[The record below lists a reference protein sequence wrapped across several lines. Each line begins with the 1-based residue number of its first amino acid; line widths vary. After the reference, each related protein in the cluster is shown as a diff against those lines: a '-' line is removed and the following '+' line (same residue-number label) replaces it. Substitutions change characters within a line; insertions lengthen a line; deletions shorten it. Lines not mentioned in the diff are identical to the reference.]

1 MSRTRGDNDIVLSGL
16 RMGLRPSQWE
26 RRVYGGVLAA
36 RKAASAV
43 SQASKVAR
51 VAAKRINP
59 YIPKTST
66 SRLMSKFGKMKFKER
81 QAYKVKP
88 KEVAS
93 NAEGH
98 SIVLAKR
105 PIKLNLGPKSGQ
117 ITKLHPS
124 VRPLWNR
131 VIQTYMLANRATV
144 GTVNG
149 AIPLETVNGG
159 QLPLHAWD
167 LTFNTLQHAVGNA
180 YFNAYYNEN
189 GTWSQI
195 NASQPQSD
203 FTESGFSGTGDYG
216 RVTKWLHQYVDV
228 KLMLYGRNLTSTTYE
243 VFFWRTSDESFTVGA
258 DGQEGRKGDENKS
271 FWTNKLAPYTTNPTQ
286 IVFNPLRMHKSTKGP
301 QILKSFKFTIA
312 EKLSTEDSYD
322 KRNVNFRVNLN
333 ALKNHATDMGL
344 PVLTDITGVSAADLA
359 DQSTARN
366 ASNQCS
372 PSQRIYMSIMAT
384 GYEMSSETSVYAPA
398 SYDIGI
404 KKVMLCSELVN

>member
-1 MSRTRGDNDIVLSGL
+1 MPYDQRVYVPRGRAVGNW
-16 RMGLRPSQWE
+16 LRPSQWE
-26 RRVYGGVLAA
+26 GRVYALQKGAMAVKRASNAA
-36 RKAASAV
+36 RT
-43 SQASKVAR
+43 VAR
-51 VAAKRINP
+51 KVNP
-59 YIPKTST
+59 YIPKTSS
-66 SRLMSKFGKMKFKER
+66 SRFMSKFGKMKFKDR
-81 QAYKVKP
+81 QAYKAKP
-88 KEVAS
+88 KEVLS
-93 NAEGH
+93 NTEGH
-98 SIVLAKR
+98 SIVLAKGN
-105 PIKLNLGPKSGQ
+105 IKLNLGPKSGQ

-167 LTFNTLQHAVGNA
+167 LTYNTLTHSVGNA
-180 YFNAYYNEN
+180 YFNAYYSEN
-189 GTWSQI
+189 GAWTQI
-195 NASQPQSD
+195 NGSTPQAD
-203 FTESGFSGTGDYG
+203 FTEAGFAGTGDYN

-228 KLMLYGRNLTSTTYE
+228 KLMLYGRSLTSTTYE
-243 VFFWRTSDESFTVGA
+243 VFFWRAAEESFTVGA

-286 IVFNPLRMHKSTKGP
+286 IVFNPLRLHKSTKGP
-301 QILKSFKFTIA
+301 VILKSFKFTIA

-322 KRNVNFRVNLN
+322 KRNVNFRINLN

-372 PSQRIYMSIMAT
+372 PGQRIYMSIMAT
-384 GYEMSSETSVYAPA
+384 GYEMSSETTVYAPP